1 MSDMKGYPLQ
11 RLGEL
16 VSGNRGVSYK
26 PENLKTAIDD
36 NSVVLLRSNNIQSGT
51 LNFENVQIV
60 PDSLVS
66 DSQILK
72 KGDIAV
78 CMSNGSRQLVG
89 KSGMLQHE
97 IEYPLTVGAFC
108 SVFRC
113 QNEDDS
119 EYVRYL
125 FQSQAYQHGIDVA
138 LAGSAINNLKNSDIE
153 AIEVPTAPKK
163 LRKKIAEIL
172 STIDNQI
179 GATQALIDKYTAI
192 KQGMMADLFSR
203 GIDPETKALRP
214 TFEEAPELYHKTPL
228 GMLPKEWDVV
238 ELQTVATVERG
249 KFTHRPRDD
258 KRCFGGGYPFI
269 QTGDVAACVGNHLTQ
284 YKQTLSDFGRSVSK
298 EFPVGTVAVTIAA
311 NIADTAILAMPM
323 CFPDSV
329 VGVVVDERLSSSRF
343 VELCIRMSKAKLD
356 ALAPQS
362 AQKNINLEDLRPLKL
377 PFPSRVEQEL
387 VCSSYEAINDP
398 INSLFN
404 EKKKLIAQKS
414 GLMQDLLTGKVPVPA

>member
-1 MSDMKGYPLQ
+1 MSDWVRIPLD
-11 RLGEL
+11 EL
-16 VSGNRGVSYK
+16 VDVIDPHPSHRAPDAVVQGIPFIGIGDIREDGSLIEGKGRIVSEKIFDEHIQRYQISDRTIGFGRVATIGKVISFQNPTTKFVVSPTMAVLEPKPGTNRDFILHALRSEDIQEQIDKLLTGSTRSSLGIELLRK
-26 PENLKTAIDD
+26 LTILHPATAVAQKISKVL
-36 NSVVLLRSNNIQSGT
+36 NSVS
-51 LNFENVQIV
+51 
-60 PDSLVS
+60 
-66 DSQILK
+66 
-72 KGDIAV
+72 
-78 CMSNGSRQLVG
+78 
-89 KSGMLQHE
+89 
-97 IEYPLTVGAFC
+97 
-108 SVFRC
+108 
-113 QNEDDS
+113 
-119 EYVRYL
+119 
-125 FQSQAYQHGIDVA
+125 
-138 LAGSAINNLKNSDIE
+138 
-153 AIEVPTAPKK
+153 
-163 LRKKIAEIL
+163 
-172 STIDNQI
+172 NQI
-179 GATQALIDKYTAI
+179 DATQALIDKYTAI

-214 TFEEAPELYHKTPL
+214 TFEEAPELYHETPL
-228 GMLPKEWDVV
+228 GMLPKGWDVV

-343 VELCIRMSKAKLD
+343 VELCIRMSKPKLD

-398 INSLFN
+398 INSLIN

>member
-1 MSDMKGYPLQ
+1 MSDWYET
-11 RLGEL
+11 RL
-16 VSGNRGVSYK
+16 
-26 PENLKTAIDD
+26 
-36 NSVVLLRSNNIQSGT
+36 
-51 LNFENVQIV
+51 
-60 PDSLVS
+60 
-66 DSQILK
+66 
-72 KGDIAV
+72 GDIADICIGGTPSRAETSYWASTGEEGFPWV
-78 CMSNGSRQLVG
+78 SISDLKSRIVSNTAESITALGARNSNVKLVPCGTIMMSFKLSLGR
-89 KSGMLQHE
+89 
-97 IEYPLTVGAFC
+97 IAF
-108 SVFRC
+108 
-113 QNEDDS
+113 
-119 EYVRYL
+119 
-125 FQSQAYQHGIDVA
+125 
-138 LAGSAINNLKNSDIE
+138 AGRDIYTNE
-153 AIEVPTAPKK
+153 AIASFEVGTDKIDKTFLFYQLPEVVKLAITDTAIKGATLNKAK
-163 LRKKIAEIL
+163 LNELVIPHPELVVQRKIAEIL

-179 GATQALIDKYTAI
+179 DATQALIDKYTAI

-203 GIDPETKALRP
+203 GIDPATKALRP
-214 TFEEAPELYHKTPL
+214 AFEEAPELYHETPL
-228 GMLPKEWDVV
+228 GMLPKGWDVV

-258 KRCFGGGYPFI
+258 KRCFSGGYPFI

-398 INSLFN
+398 INSLIN